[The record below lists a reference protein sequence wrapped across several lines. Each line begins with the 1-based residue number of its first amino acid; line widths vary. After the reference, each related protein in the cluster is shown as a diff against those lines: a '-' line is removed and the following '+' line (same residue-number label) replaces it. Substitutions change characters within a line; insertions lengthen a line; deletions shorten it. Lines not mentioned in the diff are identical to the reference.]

1 MDEFPSYFN
10 SFHRKSP
17 EMTMHAREMLQ
28 QAEERL
34 AVAPAEV
41 ERLRREV
48 AVRKA
53 VIAPIWPLPVEILSI
68 IFLECTYLDWKSP
81 LIIRAVCRKWHSIV
95 GETKRAW
102 SRLEITH
109 ATPLCFIEFWFQ
121 HYVSTPLHL
130 SVHPSGSTKA
140 VEVALDHQPSLV
152 CFSLFDNLHV
162 LMNSFPNLE
171 VLRIGRLNRATQVGK
186 EKKVARDQKKALYIL
201 RHRTE
206 SDSSLLS
213 SIRFPRLTVLQL
225 HDPPAA
231 LLRQVAKTP
240 FFPPL
245 QELHITVGDSGWR
258 EIIEHAAGGLVK
270 LTFWISEDYRLPYAL
285 PILLRKLTHLFI
297 YSVPIKSPPLR
308 NRYYHGF
315 YLRTPS
321 LQSYHQQGRVHAKRI
336 LHADVSTVR
345 SACLEALPHA
355 DLSKFDALENLVLFV
370 TRDTL
375 DAPLYIRELVQ
386 NPRIC
391 MFLDKIMFHVS
402 GNDPLADGWKR
413 NLVHAEGQLKKKRS
427 LVVEVALAGDIS
439 GPRKFATYC
448 TCDANEGSGDRFCEN
463 T

>member
-1 MDEFPSYFN
+1 MDEFPSYFD

-17 EMTMHAREMLQ
+17 ETTMNARDILQ

-34 AVAPAEV
+34 VVATAEV
-41 ERLRREV
+41 ERLQREV

-53 VIAPIWPLPVEILSI
+53 ATAPIWSLPVEIMAM
-68 IFLECTYLDWKSP
+68 IFLECSYLNWKSP
-81 LIIRAVCRKWHSIV
+81 LILRAVCRKWHSLV

-109 ATPLCFIEFWFQ
+109 ATPLRFIKFWFQ
-121 HYVSTPLHL
+121 HYVSI
-130 SVHPSGSTKA
+130 SGSI
-140 VEVALDHQPSLV
+140 HQSQPKPS
-152 CFSLFDNLHV
+152 N
-162 LMNSFPNLE
+162 FPNLE

-186 EKKVARDQKKALYIL
+186 EKKAARDQKKVLYIL
-201 RHRTE
+201 RHHTE
-206 SDSSLLS
+206 SDSSLLN

-225 HDPPAA
+225 HGPPAA

-245 QELHITVGDSGWR
+245 QELHITVGDSCWR
-258 EIIEHAAGGLVK
+258 EIIAHAAGGLVK
-270 LTFWISEDYRLPYAL
+270 LTLWISEDYRLPSAL

-308 NRYYHGF
+308 NRFYHGF

-321 LQSYHQQGRVHAKRI
+321 LQSYHQRGRVHAKRI
-336 LHADVSTVR
+336 LHADVCTVR

-355 DLSKFDALENLVLFV
+355 DLSKFDALENLVLLV

-375 DAPLYIRELVQ
+375 DTPLYIRELVQ

-391 MFLDKIMFHVS
+391 MFLDKIEFHVS
-402 GNDPLADGWKR
+402 GNNPLADGWKR
-413 NLVHAEGQLKKKRS
+413 NLVHAEGQLKTKRS

-439 GPRKFATYC
+439 GPHEFATYC
-448 TCDANEGSGDRFCEN
+448 TCGGNEGSGDRFREN

>member
-1 MDEFPSYFN
+1 MDEFPSYFD

-17 EMTMHAREMLQ
+17 ETTMNARDILQ

-34 AVAPAEV
+34 VVATAEV
-41 ERLRREV
+41 ERLQREV

-53 VIAPIWPLPVEILSI
+53 ATAPIWSLPGRLSQVA
-68 IFLECTYLDWKSP
+68 FLSWGNEAGLVTS
-81 LIIRAVCRKWHSIV
+81 
-95 GETKRAW
+95 GN
-102 SRLEITH
+102 H
-109 ATPLCFIEFWFQ
+109 ACDPFTFHQVL
-121 HYVSTPLHL
+121 VSTLRLHL
-130 SVHPSGSTKA
+130 WVHPSESTKA
-140 VEVALDHQPSLV
+140 VEVTLNHRPSLV
-152 CFSLFDNLHV
+152 CFGLFDKLHV

-186 EKKVARDQKKALYIL
+186 EKKAARDQKKVLYIL
-201 RHRTE
+201 RHHTE
-206 SDSSLLS
+206 SDSSLLN

-225 HDPPAA
+225 HGPPAA

-245 QELHITVGDSGWR
+245 QELHITVGDSCWR
-258 EIIEHAAGGLVK
+258 EIIAHAAGGLVK
-270 LTFWISEDYRLPYAL
+270 LTLWISEDYRLPSAL

-308 NRYYHGF
+308 NRFYHGF

-321 LQSYHQQGRVHAKRI
+321 LQSYHQRGRVHAKRI
-336 LHADVSTVR
+336 LHADVCTVR

-355 DLSKFDALENLVLFV
+355 DLSKFDALENLVLLV

-375 DAPLYIRELVQ
+375 DTPLYIRELVQ

-391 MFLDKIMFHVS
+391 MFLDKIEFHVS
-402 GNDPLADGWKR
+402 GNNPLADGWKR
-413 NLVHAEGQLKKKRS
+413 NLVHAEGQLKTKRS

-439 GPRKFATYC
+439 GPHEFATYC
-448 TCDANEGSGDRFCEN
+448 TCGGNEGSGDRFREN